1 MFHKYVEK
9 KKPPAGAGGAAFFY
23 RREISPEEASTRYV

>member
-9 KKPPAGAGGAAFFY
+9 KKPPAGAGGAAFSY